1 MGAPH
6 CEQNIEIIPSYL
18 ERVTR
23 IANDVFGII
32 ITQCEFKYSKMT
44 DLQGTRR
51 QQAGSLNAFAL
62 VRTAE
67 TLADDLGTVDNRDKG
82 TRIDLARVATQLHGL
97 ATA

>member
-18 ERVTR
+18 ERVTW

-51 QQAGSLNAFAL
+51 QQA
-62 VRTAE
+62 VR
-67 TLADDLGTVDNRDKG
+67 
-82 TRIDLARVATQLHGL
+82 
-97 ATA
+97 